1 MFPPSRLWSLSHPGT
16 KTTIDLTLTNTP
28 ERTIR
33 CQIYHDNYGS
43 DHRATYSE
51 WDLQPEMRREQRP
64 RRAYER
70 TEWERVGEMILASM
84 TLLPRVDSE
93 AQLDQL
99 VNDLI
104 EATIT
109 AVEAHTPHVKPS
121 PYSKRWFTADLKT
134 QQAAVNKTRRKWQA
148 SCADRGRED
157 PATMNLF
164 REMAKN
170 AENGPERLKK
180 ANPHTG
186 RIFSTRPAR
195 RTFYGRQLNTQHPEI
210 ITPTSPHLWL
220 GKRNILTT
228 KIKPGRSW
236 RISFP
241 Q

>member
-99 VNDLI
+99 VNHLI

-109 AVEAHTPHVKPS
+109 AVEAHLNDGSQQTSRH
-121 PYSKRWFTADLKT
+121 SKLR
-134 QQAAVNKTRRKWQA
+134 
-148 SCADRGRED
+148 
-157 PATMNLF
+157 
-164 REMAKN
+164 
-170 AENGPERLKK
+170 
-180 ANPHTG
+180 
-186 RIFSTRPAR
+186 STKRAGS
-195 RTFYGRQLNTQHPEI
+195 GRQVVQTGGE
-210 ITPTSPHLWL
+210 
-220 GKRNILTT
+220 
-228 KIKPGRSW
+228 
-236 RISFP
+236 RIQP